1 MMNYGKGP
9 YLTGKTKY
17 FMKKIQYFQKLIDI
31 NPMSKFVKKTL
42 QVQKYLFFVF
52 FTYFLIVFVDIKLQN
67 V

>member
-1 MMNYGKGP
+1 MKNYGKGP

-42 QVQKYLFFVF
+42 QVQKYLFL
-52 FTYFLIVFVDIKLQN
+52 YFLPIF
-67 V
+67 